1 MGYDRGSDIPNADTH
16 VSRIRSKLGLIPNN
30 GWQLKGVYGHGY
42 RLEQVSGDEAWKKP
56 EVML

>member
-1 MGYDRGSDIPNADTH
+1 

-42 RLEQVSGDEAWKKP
+42 RLEQVSGDGAWKKP